1 MNPGITGSADVPS
14 WGLAVAVAV
23 KLLRVLRPA
32 RDAGVTSR
40 RAHDGEALHS
50 EGGHPR
56 CSRLRTR
63 ISRIGKGEVTIIVSH
78 LLDVVHK
85 VPYVRHMQNLST
97 GMCCR
102 FPGLATALRQNSGR
116 EEKKR

>member
-1 MNPGITGSADVPS
+1 MSFRLWSAFADGRQKKVLTPHSILKLGNELTTNSEISSSLNPGITGSADVPS
-14 WGLAVAVAV
+14 WGLAVAIAV
-23 KLLRVLRPA
+23 KLLRVLSPA

-63 ISRIGKGEVTIIVSH
+63 ISRIGKG
-78 LLDVVHK
+78 
-85 VPYVRHMQNLST
+85 
-97 GMCCR
+97 
-102 FPGLATALRQNSGR
+102 
-116 EEKKR
+116 